1 MSPTGNRPFE
11 NHIGILTFPEPLR
24 AELKPIALVRD
35 GECLG
40 RSLDLARHPLADW
53 LSRQRH
59 SGWLLESML
68 PEIRTLA
75 MLLAARRPRVKPT
88 PARLSDEAD
97 WLAARIYLLR
107 LEKVEMAE
115 AEKDILA
122 RANDR
127 LRELCGAG
135 APAAAA
141 CPAPSPQPAW
151 LLAGWAPFQQAVRD
165 IGGAAAMASNSRRL
179 RPQCR
184 QRLDALLPMLRT
196 EAGRSGLQP
205 R

>member
-11 NHIGILTFPEPLR
+11 NHIGILTAPEPRR
-24 AELKPIALVRD
+24 AELKPIALVCD

-40 RSLDLARHPLADW
+40 PRLDLSSHPLARW
-53 LSRQRH
+53 LSRQRR

-68 PEIRTLA
+68 PEIRLLA
-75 MLLAARRPRVKPT
+75 MLLAARRPRARPT
-88 PARLSDEAD
+88 PPRLSDEAD

-115 AEKDILA
+115 AENDVLA

-135 APAAAA
+135 APEATACAAV
-141 CPAPSPQPAW
+141 SPQPVW
-151 LLAGWAPFQQAVRD
+151 LLAGWAPFQQAARD
-165 IGGAAAMASNSRRL
+165 VGGIAAMAANSRRL

-184 QRLDALLPMLRT
+184 QRLDALLPLLRAG
-196 EAGRSGLQP
+196 AGRSGLQP

>member
-11 NHIGILTFPEPLR
+11 SHAGILTFPELR
-24 AELKPIALVRD
+24 RADLKPIVLVRD

-40 RSLDLARHPLADW
+40 HSLDLYRHPLAGW
-53 LSRQRH
+53 LSLQRH

-68 PEIRTLA
+68 PEIRQLA
-75 MLLAARRPRVKPT
+75 MLLAAGRPRASPT
-88 PARLSDEAD
+88 PAWLSDEAD

-115 AEKDILA
+115 GDQDILE
-122 RANDR
+122 RANSR
-127 LRELCGAG
+127 LRALCGPIS
-135 APAAAA
+135 PAAEA
-141 CPAPSPQPAW
+141 CPASSPPSPW

-184 QRLDALLPMLRT
+184 QRLDALLPAL
-196 EAGRSGLQP
+196 RSGLQP